1 MAETKPV
8 EKKTTKKKTVKKKT
22 AKKTA
27 KKKLLI
33 VESPAKAGT
42 IQKYL
47 GSKYVVVASMGH
59 VIDLPKSTL
68 GVDVDHD
75 FEPKYITIRGK
86 GALLT
91 SLKKEAKKADEVLLA
106 TDPDR
111 EGEAI
116 SWHLAKALN
125 IDPASPC
132 RVTFN
137 EITKTA
143 VKDAIE
149 HPRAIDM
156 NLVNA
161 QQARRVLDRIVGYKI
176 SPILWEKV
184 KRGLSAGRVQ
194 SVATR
199 MLCDRE
205 EEILNF
211 VPEEYW
217 TIEAELK
224 DSKTKKKFAA
234 RYYGENGEETKL
246 SSGEEA
252 DAILADLKEFK
263 ITSVKES
270 VKKRNPQ
277 PPFTTSTLQQDAS
290 RKFSYQASRTMQIA
304 QTLYEGVRLGG
315 KLGTIGLIT
324 YMRTD
329 SLRIADDA
337 LNEAEA
343 VLTER
348 YGGDYVHRRQ
358 YKSKKSA
365 QDAHEAIR
373 PTSISIRPDEIK
385 DKLTPEQYKIYKLIW
400 ERFAA
405 SQMES
410 AVYKLKAAVIESGSH
425 TFRANG
431 SEITF
436 DGYMRVYVESSE
448 KKEEKSKMLPPMAEG
463 DDAELVSADSKQHF
477 TQPPPR
483 YSDATL
489 IRELEEKGIGRPS
502 TYAPTI
508 STIVSR
514 GYVQR
519 SKRQL
524 IPTELGFVTTDI
536 MKQNFK
542 DIVDED
548 FTAHMESELDD
559 VEAGELDWVAV
570 LRQFYPEFEHDLEEA
585 HKNIEKIEIKDK
597 VSDVI
602 CDKCGRHMVY
612 KISKFGQFLA
622 CPGYPECR
630 NTMAIRVG
638 TGVECPKCGG
648 EILIKHSRKGKV
660 YFGCEHWPKCDFMA
674 WDTPVKDEKCPVC
687 GSLLL
692 KKTGRNAKIYCY
704 NENCKYERKINKDE
718 AEENS
723 NEG

>member
-1 MAETKPV
+1 MANSKPV
-8 EKKTTKKKTVKKKT
+8 KKST
-22 AKKTA
+22 AKKKSTQK

-47 GSKYVVVASMGH
+47 GDNYTVVASMGH

-68 GVDVDHD
+68 GVDVDND

-86 GALLT
+86 GSLLT

-125 IDPASPC
+125 IDPESSC

-143 VKDAIE
+143 VKEAIK
-149 HPRAIDM
+149 HPRKIDM

-194 SVATR
+194 SVATK
-199 MLCDRE
+199 MICDRE

-224 DSKTKKKFAA
+224 DTNTKKRFAA
-234 RYYGENGEETKL
+234 RYYGENGEERKL

-252 DAILADLKEFK
+252 DAVLNDLSSCEFT
-263 ITSVKES
+263 IASVKET

-304 QTLYEGVRLGG
+304 QTLYEGVKLGG
-315 KLGTIGLIT
+315 RLGTIGLIT

-337 LNEAEA
+337 LNEAEQF
-343 VLTER
+343 LNDE
-348 YGGDYVHRRQ
+348 YGSEFVRRRQ
-358 YKSKKSA
+358 YRSKKSA

-373 PTSISIRPDEIK
+373 PTSIRIRPVDIK
-385 DKLTPEQYKIYKLIW
+385 DKLTNEQYKIYKLIW

-410 AVYKLKAAVIESGSH
+410 AVYKLTAVNVNAGSH
-425 TFRANG
+425 TFKANG

-436 DGYMRVYVESSE
+436 KGYMKVYVESSD
-448 KKEEKSKMLPPMAEG
+448 KKEEKSKVLPPMNEG
-463 DDAELVSADSKQHF
+463 DKAELEKADSKQHF

-483 YSDATL
+483 FSDATL

-519 SKRQL
+519 SKKQL

-542 DIVDED
+542 DIVDVD

-559 VEAGELDWVAV
+559 VEEGELDWVTV
-570 LRQFYPEFEHDLEEA
+570 LKQFYPEFEKDLELA
-585 HKNIEKIEIKDK
+585 QKNIEKIEIKDK

-602 CDKCGRHMVY
+602 CEKCGRNMVY

-622 CPGYPECR
+622 CPGYPECK
-630 NTMAIRVG
+630 NTKPIRVG
-638 TGVECPKCGG
+638 TGVMCPKCGG

-674 WDTPVKDEKCPVC
+674 WDTPVKDEKCPEC

-704 NENCKYERKINKDE
+704 NEDCKYERKIEKDE
-718 AEENS
+718 TEDKKDDDES
-723 NEG
+723 